1 MVRNKTKIEAQG
13 IIIQDT
19 LAHNGSRI
27 ITLSC
32 DAVISELVAVMARE
46 NIRSVMLTDP
56 AGRLTGIVSE
66 HDLVRALAQN
76 DAAMANITA
85 QQLMTN
91 EVVACHSEVGIKI
104 ALGLMSTNQIRHL
117 PIVDDDWLLGII
129 SIRDILDVQ

>member
-1 MVRNKTKIEAQG
+1 MIVQYAFDRNG
-13 IIIQDT
+13 R
-19 LAHNGSRI
+19 RI
-27 ITLSC
+27 ITHSC
-32 DAVISELVAVMARE
+32 DADISELVAVTGRE
-46 NIRSVMLTDP
+46 KIGLIIVTDQV
-56 AGRLTGIVSE
+56 GRLTGIVSE

-104 ALGLMSTNQIRHL
+104 ALGLMSTNQIRHF

>member
-1 MVRNKTKIEAQG
+1 MIVQYAFDRNG
-13 IIIQDT
+13 R
-19 LAHNGSRI
+19 RI
-27 ITLSC
+27 ITHSC
-32 DAVISELVAVMARE
+32 DADISELVAVTGRE
-46 NIRSVMLTDP
+46 KIGLIIVTDQV
-56 AGRLTGIVSE
+56 GRLTGIVSE

-91 EVVACHSEVGIKI
+91 EVVACHSEVGIEI

>member
-1 MVRNKTKIEAQG
+1 MIVQYAFDRNG
-13 IIIQDT
+13 R
-19 LAHNGSRI
+19 RI
-27 ITLSC
+27 ITHSC
-32 DAVISELVAVMARE
+32 DADISELVAVTGRE
-46 NIRSVMLTDP
+46 KIGLIIVTDQV
-56 AGRLTGIVSE
+56 GRLTGIVSE
-66 HDLVRALAQN
+66 HDLARALAQN

-91 EVVACHSEVGIKI
+91 EVVACHSEVGIEI

>member
-1 MVRNKTKIEAQG
+1 MIVQYAFDRNG
-13 IIIQDT
+13 R
-19 LAHNGSRI
+19 RI
-27 ITLSC
+27 ITHSC
-32 DAVISELVAVMARE
+32 DADISELVAVTGRE
-46 NIRSVMLTDP
+46 KIGLIIVTDQV
-56 AGRLTGIVSE
+56 GRLTGIVSE

-76 DAAMANITA
+76 DAAMANIMA

-91 EVVACHSEVGIKI
+91 EVVACHSEVGIEI

>member
-104 ALGLMSTNQIRHL
+104 ALGLMSTNQIRHF

>member
-1 MVRNKTKIEAQG
+1 MIVQYAFDRNG
-13 IIIQDT
+13 R
-19 LAHNGSRI
+19 RI
-27 ITLSC
+27 ITHSC
-32 DAVISELVAVMARE
+32 DADISELVAVTGRE
-46 NIRSVMLTDP
+46 KIGLIIVTDQV
-56 AGRLTGIVSE
+56 GRLTGIVSE

-91 EVVACHSEVGIKI
+91 EVVACHSELGIEI

>member
-1 MVRNKTKIEAQG
+1 
-13 IIIQDT
+13 
-19 LAHNGSRI
+19 
-27 ITLSC
+27 
-32 DAVISELVAVMARE
+32 MARE

-66 HDLVRALAQN
+66 HDLVRAQAQN

-104 ALGLMSTNQIRHL
+104 ALGLMSTNQIRHF

>member
-1 MVRNKTKIEAQG
+1 MIVQYAFDRNG
-13 IIIQDT
+13 R
-19 LAHNGSRI
+19 RI
-27 ITLSC
+27 ITHSC
-32 DAVISELVAVMARE
+32 DADISELVAVMARE

-91 EVVACHSEVGIKI
+91 EVVACHSEVGIEI

>member
-1 MVRNKTKIEAQG
+1 MIVQYAFDRNG
-13 IIIQDT
+13 R
-19 LAHNGSRI
+19 RI
-27 ITLSC
+27 ITHSC
-32 DAVISELVAVMARE
+32 DADISELVAVTGRE
-46 NIRSVMLTDP
+46 KIGLIIVTDQV
-56 AGRLTGIVSE
+56 GRLTGIVSE

>member
-1 MVRNKTKIEAQG
+1 
-13 IIIQDT
+13 
-19 LAHNGSRI
+19 
-27 ITLSC
+27 
-32 DAVISELVAVMARE
+32 MARE

-91 EVVACHSEVGIKI
+91 EVVACHSEVGIEI

>member
-1 MVRNKTKIEAQG
+1 LVRNKTKIEAQG

-91 EVVACHSEVGIKI
+91 EVVACHSEVGIEI

>member
-1 MVRNKTKIEAQG
+1 MIVQYAFDRNG
-13 IIIQDT
+13 R
-19 LAHNGSRI
+19 RI
-27 ITLSC
+27 ITHSC
-32 DAVISELVAVMARE
+32 DADISELVAVTGRE
-46 NIRSVMLTDP
+46 KIGLIIVTHQV
-56 AGRLTGIVSE
+56 GRLTGIVSE

-91 EVVACHSEVGIKI
+91 EVVACHSEVGIEI

>member
-1 MVRNKTKIEAQG
+1 MIVQYAFDRNG
-13 IIIQDT
+13 R
-19 LAHNGSRI
+19 RI
-27 ITLSC
+27 ITHSC
-32 DAVISELVAVMARE
+32 DADISELVAVTGRE
-46 NIRSVMLTDP
+46 KIGLIIVTDQV
-56 AGRLTGIVSE
+56 GRLTGIVSE

-91 EVVACHSEVGIKI
+91 EVVAFHSEVGIEI

>member
-66 HDLVRALAQN
+66 HDLVRAQAQN

-104 ALGLMSTNQIRHL
+104 ALGLMSTNQIRHF

>member
-76 DAAMANITA
+76 DAAIANITA

-91 EVVACHSEVGIKI
+91 EVVACHSEVGIEI

>member
-1 MVRNKTKIEAQG
+1 MIVQYAFDRNG
-13 IIIQDT
+13 R
-19 LAHNGSRI
+19 RI
-27 ITLSC
+27 ITHSC
-32 DAVISELVAVMARE
+32 DADISELVAVTGRE
-46 NIRSVMLTDP
+46 KIGLIIVTDQV
-56 AGRLTGIVSE
+56 GRLTGIVSE
-66 HDLVRALAQN
+66 HDLVRALAQD

-91 EVVACHSEVGIKI
+91 EVVACHSEVGIEI